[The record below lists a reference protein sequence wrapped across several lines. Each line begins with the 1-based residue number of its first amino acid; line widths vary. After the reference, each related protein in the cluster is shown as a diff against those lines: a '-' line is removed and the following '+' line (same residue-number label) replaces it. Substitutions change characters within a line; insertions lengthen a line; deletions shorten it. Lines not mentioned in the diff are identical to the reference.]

1 MTRRQI
7 AKNKWKHYRADPC
20 LFWAEVT
27 GFQPDEWQRKAAD
40 AVCRELRVTIRSGQG
55 VGKTAFEANVVLWFL
70 MCFSY
75 PRVVCTAPTRQQL
88 NDVLWSEVSKWQER
102 SPLLR
107 SCLHWTKTYV
117 YMIGHE
123 KRWFAVART
132 STKPENMQGFHE
144 KNMLFVVDE
153 ASGVADP
160 IMEAI
165 LGTLSGENNKLLL
178 CGNPTKRTGVFHDS
192 HGLDS
197 GYWRLKV
204 SSRDSPRTNKAT
216 IAYLEQKYGKD
227 SDVVRVRVDGEF
239 PKALPDGF
247 ISAEWAEAASKAEP
261 TAPEWVGRIDIG
273 IDVAR
278 YGDDSSVISA
288 VYNKAVQAEPEMHHH
303 NDTMKLTGCAVQMI
317 KRMALEYLA
326 AEEIHVKIDC
336 DGLGV
341 GVYDRLSEQAEEIA
355 DDINERRR
363 AIAEERGTL
372 AVELQLVVEEC
383 HFGGEG
389 GSISDDDPVEYQNS
403 TGLMWGTVREA
414 LRTGKLA
421 LWPSEQQVEQLSNRK
436 YTINSAGKIE
446 LERKEAMKKRGLSS
460 PDMADALALAMYD
473 PNTPTWELI

>member
-1 MTRRQI
+1 
-7 AKNKWKHYRADPC
+7 
-20 LFWAEVT
+20 
-27 GFQPDEWQRKAAD
+27 
-40 AVCRELRVTIRSGQG
+40 

-70 MCFSY
+70 VCFSY
-75 PRVVCTAPTRQQL
+75 PRIVCTAPTRQQL

-107 SCLHWTKTYV
+107 NCLHWTKTYI

-132 STKPENMQGFHE
+132 ATKPENMQGFHA

-165 LGTLSGENNKLLL
+165 LGTLSGANNKLLL

-192 HGLDS
+192 HGAGS
-197 GYWRLKV
+197 GYWKLKV

-216 IAYLEQKYGKD
+216 ITYLEQKYGVD
-227 SDVVRVRVDGEF
+227 SDVVRARVDGEF

-247 ISAEWAEAASKAEP
+247 ISAEWAENASKEEP
-261 TAPEWVGRIDIG
+261 PVPEWVGRIDIG

-288 VYNKAVQAEPEMHHH
+288 VYDKAVQAEPEIYHH
-303 NDTMKLTGCAVQMI
+303 NDTMELTGRAVQMI
-317 KRMALEYLA
+317 RHLALEYLTV
-326 AEEIHVKIDC
+326 EEMHVKIDC

-341 GVYDRLSEQAEEIA
+341 GVYDRLSEQTEEIA
-355 DDINERRR
+355 EDINERRR
-363 AIAEERGTL
+363 AIAEEHGTL
-372 AVELQLVVEEC
+372 AVEFQLAVEEC

-389 GSISDDDPVEYQNS
+389 GSVSDDDPVEYQNS
-403 TGLMWGTVREA
+403 TGLMWGAVREA
-414 LRTGKLA
+414 LRTGRLR

-436 YTINSAGKIE
+436 YIINSAGKIE

-460 PDMADALALAMYD
+460 PDMADALALAMYE
-473 PNTPTWELI
+473 PNTYTWELG